1 MGLARYLTSLT
12 KPELERLTKEC
23 NFSDDEQEVFDML
36 SRNRSTLEISFKL
49 GLSKRT
55 TDRRI
60 ESIKRKVDKINGKNN

>member
-12 KPELERLTKEC
+12 KPELERLTQEC

-36 SRNRSTLEISFKL
+36 SRNKSTLEISFKL

-60 ESIKRKVDKINGKNN
+60 ENIKRKVDKINGKNN

>member
-1 MGLARYLTSLT
+1 MSLIRYLTSLT
-12 KPELERLTKEC
+12 KPELERLTNEC

-36 SRNRSTLEISFKL
+36 SRNKSTLEISFKL

-60 ESIKRKVDKINGKNN
+60 ENIKRKVDKINGKNN

>member
-1 MGLARYLTSLT
+1 MSLIRYLTSLT
-12 KPELERLTKEC
+12 KPELERLTNEC

-36 SRNRSTLEISFKL
+36 SRNKSTLEISFKL